1 MCGITGFVSHHCDDK
16 SVQLVEKMTAA
27 LKHRGPD
34 DSGIWLDKQSGVALG
49 HRRLAI
55 VDLSP
60 AGHQP
65 MHSAGGRYVLIFNG
79 EVYNHLT
86 LRKELAQQQGERQ
99 WKGHS
104 DTETLLAC
112 FEAWGI
118 KQSLQHF
125 VGMFAFALWDRH
137 KRQLILARDRMGEK
151 PLYYGWCNG
160 NFLFGSE
167 LKALRQHPGFI
178 HAIARDVLALYL
190 RYSYI
195 PAPYSIC
202 QDVYK
207 LEPGCMITV
216 DATSLSGQPA
226 LAPHAPAH
234 DTGWTLQPYWSLHDQ
249 IKRES
254 KREAFVNAGSDC
266 VYDEQG
272 LLSSLETALLKS
284 VQIQSAADVP
294 LGAFLSGG
302 IDSSLIAALM
312 QVQSSKPIKTFTI
325 GFEEQGYSEAV
336 YAKAV
341 ANHLHTDHT
350 ELYMSAAQA
359 MEVIPQLPFL
369 YDEPF
374 ADSSQIPTFLV
385 AQMAR
390 QYVTV
395 ALSGD
400 GGDEL
405 FGGYNRYFWAPQI
418 WDKLSLLPYAL
429 RQLIARFCIRAS
441 TLDFDSWSRWGKGSA
456 PFAIALAGGKLQK
469 LGQRLEGVQ
478 DIEDFYLSLVSEWR
492 RPEEV
497 VVKSK
502 EPATILMN
510 RETWPLRKRV
520 EERMMYLD
528 AMTYLPDDILCKV
541 DRAAMGVSLETRV
554 PFLDHRIV
562 ELAWQLPLHMKIR
575 NKQGKWALR
584 QILYK
589 YVLPELIERP
599 KQGFAI
605 PLGDWLRG
613 PLRDWADHLLDPAR
627 LVEEGYFASEPIQ
640 QKWQEHMSG
649 KRNWEHSL
657 WSVLMFQ
664 AWFET
669 QKENN

>member
-1 MCGITGFVSHHCDDK
+1 MCGFVGFFERKSNDASAR
-16 SVQLVEKMTAA
+16 SVQKMTTA
-27 LKHRGPD
+27 LRHRGPD
-34 DSGIWLDKQSGVALG
+34 DSGVWLDQEYGVVLG
-49 HRRLAI
+49 HRRLA
-55 VDLSP
+55 VLDLSP

-65 MHSAGGRYVLIFNG
+65 MHSNSGRYVIVFNG
-79 EVYNHLT
+79 EVYNHLA
-86 LRKELAQQQGERQ
+86 LRKQLGDSGAQQRDWQ
-99 WKGHS
+99 GHS

-118 KQSLQHF
+118 KQSLQRF

-137 KRQLILARDRMGEK
+137 KRLLTLARDRMGEK

-167 LKALRQHPGFI
+167 LKALRQHPGCT

-190 RYSYI
+190 RSSYI
-195 PAPYSIC
+195 PAPYSIY
-202 QDVYK
+202 QNIYK
-207 LEPGCMITV
+207 LEPGCMMTV
-216 DATSLSGQPA
+216 DAASLSGQPT
-226 LAPHAPAH
+226 LAPRAPA
-234 DTGWTLQPYWSLHDQ
+234 DGTGWTLQRYWSLQDQ
-249 IKRES
+249 IIKSRSDTMLDGPEALSILENALMES
-254 KREAFVNAGSDC
+254 I
-266 VYDEQG
+266 QQQ
-272 LLSSLETALLKS
+272 S
-284 VQIQSAADVP
+284 VADVP

-302 IDSSLIAALM
+302 IDSSLITALM

-341 ANHLHTDHT
+341 ADHLHTDHT
-350 ELYMSAAQA
+350 ELYLSATQA
-359 MEVIPQLPFL
+359 MEVIPQLPTL

-405 FGGYNRYFWAPQI
+405 FGGYNRYFWAPKI
-418 WDKLSLLPYAL
+418 WKKISFLPYAL
-429 RQLIARFCIRAS
+429 RQLTSRLLIRAS
-441 TLDFDSWSRWGKGSA
+441 DMDIWARYSKKTGPL
-456 PFAIALAGGKLQK
+456 AIALAGEKIQK
-469 LGQRLEGVQ
+469 LGQRLQGVR
-478 DIEDFYLSLVSEWR
+478 DIDAFYLSLVSEWR
-492 RPEEV
+492 TPEEV
-497 VVKSK
+497 VLLGQ
-502 EPATILMN
+502 EPETLLTN
-510 RETWPLRKRV
+510 REKWPQLDRV

-554 PFLDHRIV
+554 PFLDYRVV

-575 NKQGKWALR
+575 DKQGKWALR

-589 YVLPELIERP
+589 YVPPELIERP
-599 KQGFAI
+599 KQGFAL

-613 PLRDWADHLLDPAR
+613 SLRDWGEHLLDPVR
-627 LVEEGYFASEPIQ
+627 LSQEGYFRPEPIRK
-640 QKWQEHMSG
+640 KWQEHMSG